1 MKVGDY
7 IRTKD
12 GIIAKIIGV
21 RENPYGE
28 KTIFELDREINIF
41 DLEMG
46 DIYLLCNPIAEET
59 TNKIDTHFGDDKIIT
74 KSSPNIIDLIEVGDY
89 VNGEKVTNINGILYV
104 KNIGA
109 LEEINIKSIVTK
121 EQFEA
126 MEYKCEWFYNIWQR
140 KRKRLES
147 VNHYY

>member
-7 IRTKD
+7 VRNKY
-12 GIIAKIIGV
+12 GIAKVIDI
-21 RENPYGE
+21 ENKNGIDILEFNKDICFLVNKETGE
-28 KTIFELDREINIF
+28 IK
-41 DLEMG
+41 
-46 DIYLLCNPIAEET
+46 
-59 TNKIDTHFGDDKIIT
+59 DDKLFNKLAIIDDVDLSKI
-74 KSSPNIIDLIEVGDY
+74 KSSPRIIDLIEVGDY

-126 MEYKCEWFYNIWQR
+126 MEYKCEWFYNIC
-140 KRKRLES
+140 K
-147 VNHYY
+147 H